1 MKELLANHQ
10 GITTNRI
17 QVKVSELR
25 NFLVEEK
32 MRKERA
38 AEEERIASEYD
49 RRIRCSCGNDNP
61 SSFWADTRLHQM
73 LFCFTL
79 VSH

>member
-17 QVKVSELR
+17 QVKVSELH
-25 NFLVEEK
+25 NFLVEDK

-38 AEEERIASEYD
+38 AEEERLEYE

-61 SSFWADTRLHQM
+61 SSFRADTRLHQI
-73 LFCFTL
+73 LFCFAL
-79 VSH
+79 LSH